1 MITRALKGLEDVIS
15 VSVVHPTWQKTRP
28 DDEADAHCGW
38 VFRDESDPPMQSPA
52 GYGSFPCA
60 GCVPDDVCGAT
71 TVREIYDKVGY
82 DGKKFTVP
90 ILFDK
95 KTMKIVNN
103 ESSEIIRMLNAAFN
117 EFCDEKAVPG
127 ARDRDLYPAE
137 LRGARATARC
147 ASAAPRGT
155 VAARYA
161 APVVALPGPWV
172 GPEAAGATKPK
183 LSRTWPW
190 AGRLPLGG
198 DGEAWREPP
207 REPFRDA
214 FALALAR

>member
-137 LRGARATARC
+137 LRGAID
-147 ASAAPRGT
+147 AANAWIYDSINNGVYKCGFAQSQQAYDGA
-155 VAARYA
+155 VAALFEGLER
-161 APVVALPGPWV
+161 V
-172 GPEAAGATKPK
+172 
-183 LSRTWPW
+183 
-190 AGRLPLGG
+190 RLRLYPTP
-198 DGEAWREPP
+198 D
-207 REPFRDA
+207 
-214 FALALAR
+214 